1 MRTIAPAS
9 AVQTVSLAND
19 DDGLMR
25 LEEKCNGCT
34 HTCGPPSSNPRRR
47 GSLATSAGGVGWLE
61 APPPL
66 PALLARRVSY
76 CNTCS
81 AAKSASRR
89 VARLARRSTHRS
101 DGGPHELTDTRGER
115 QHENTARTRFG
126 EVLVRGSGA
135 AAARCCVALPRLPR
149 LPDLRLPSFT
159 ALAGPELGALPTSKS
174 RMRSSNPRKRSNLA
188 VEVSTPG
195 GDEGRPLPLRR
206 LTTPDCMS
214 SPVSHLRDLTRDLE
228 EDGAKR
234 RRAAQY
240 LRETREVWT

>member
-101 DGGPHELTDTRGER
+101 DGGPHELTTRGVR
-115 QHENTARTRFG
+115 QQKHGADEVWGGFG
-126 EVLVRGSGA
+126 
-135 AAARCCVALPRLPR
+135 
-149 LPDLRLPSFT
+149 T
-159 ALAGPELGALPTSKS
+159 
-174 RMRSSNPRKRSNLA
+174 
-188 VEVSTPG
+188 
-195 GDEGRPLPLRR
+195 RPLVLLCKVLCGSATAAPPSRPPPSILYSVGRA
-206 LTTPDCMS
+206 
-214 SPVSHLRDLTRDLE
+214 
-228 EDGAKR
+228 GAWGL
-234 RRAAQY
+234 AHEQEQDA
-240 LRETREVWT
+240 L

>member
-101 DGGPHELTDTRGER
+101 DGGPHELTTRGVR